1 MESSAAEQR
10 YIVYGEDISKMYL
23 WKGGEWGEPSVRYD
37 EPSVKSG
44 ISLALTHIPRN
55 ALPHFNEETRHG
67 RRPRT
72 ERPREP
78 GQGCGQGGRWQASQR
93 CRRRD
98 RRPERAAQGEG
109 SRARGEGSAEDRRGP
124 RGPRSRHLIIPTAQR
139 AKRGGRQAA
148 PAPFIVSSCAA
159 QDSFTRR

>member
-55 ALPHFNEETRHG
+55 ALPHFNEETRPWQTTSNG
-67 RRPRT
+67 KASRTRSRVRPRRPVASFAT
-72 ERPREP
+72 LSATRPTT
-78 GQGCGQGGRWQASQR
+78 GASSSGGRPASSR
-93 CRRRD
+93 ERLSGRSA
-98 RRPERAAQGEG
+98 RPKRT
-109 SRARGEGSAEDRRGP
+109 S
-124 RGPRSRHLIIPTAQR
+124 IPTPEHSDSSTC
-139 AKRGGRQAA
+139 KRGGRQAA
-148 PAPFIVSSCAA
+148 P
-159 QDSFTRR
+159 